1 MMMKAYKEKQ
11 RLEREG
17 SDMGEEDEEVLADK
31 EKGKEEN
38 SENLN
43 I

>member
-31 EKGKEEN
+31 EREKKKKTQK
-38 SENLN
+38 